1 MIAWN
6 EAGII
11 ETAIASAKKLAYEV
25 VVVDTGS
32 EDDTVEIAK
41 RLGCTVL
48 EGGDRMHKANARNQ
62 AIKACSGD
70 YIFILDCDEIIE
82 SPEKLRQHLLSTDA
96 DAVYVR
102 IQAGNQ
108 SWHQMR
114 AWRKGT
120 YWYQYRAHEVP
131 IGNGRAEYT
140 DFVIDHRQPPD
151 RWSWKKDY
159 TLDRLLLDV
168 EENPEAAR
176 PHYYLGRQYLY
187 LGDTEDAAIHL
198 REYLELAPGGWDA
211 PHAYIDLAVCEPES
225 RVEWLWK
232 AAQTQP
238 QNRYSWYL
246 LAQEYHNTNRHEV
259 ATACLQFALAIQHEY
274 GYAKTSESDIH
285 DLLAR
290 SLWKQARYHE
300 GLVHANKAL
309 ELCPGDDRL
318 IKNREFFVEKVFI
331 QGTPT

>member
-6 EAGII
+6 EAGVI
-11 ETAIASAKKLAYEV
+11 ENAIASAKKLAYEV

-41 RLGCTVL
+41 RLGCTVI

-62 AIKACSGD
+62 AIKACSGEWV
-70 YIFILDCDEIIE
+70 FILDCDEVILD
-82 SPEKLRQHLLSTDA
+82 PNGLRQYIKKTSA
-96 DAVYVR
+96 NSIYVR

-114 AWRKGT
+114 AWKKGM

-131 IGNGRAEYT
+131 IGNGKAEYT
-140 DFVIDHRQPPD
+140 DFIIEHNQPAE
-151 RWSWKKDY
+151 RWAWKAQY

-168 EENPEAAR
+168 EENPGAAR

-187 LGDTEDAAIHL
+187 INNKDDAAIHL
-198 REYLELAPGGWDA
+198 KKYLELAPGGWDA
-211 PHAYIDLAVCEPES
+211 PNACIDLAVCEPEN

-238 QNRYSWYL
+238 QNRHPWYL

-259 ATACLQFALAIQHEY
+259 AEACLRFALAIQHEH
-274 GYAKTSESDIH
+274 GYAKTQESDIH

-290 SLWKQARYHE
+290 SLWKQARYEE
-300 GLVHANKAL
+300 GLEHATKAL
-309 ELCPGDDRL
+309 ELCPSDDRL
-318 IKNREFFVEKVFI
+318 KKNKAFFVEKVFI
-331 QGTPT
+331 RSMPT